1 MSTTFFQLEKSCRVQ
16 SKWRIFD
23 SSNSSEMEQPTWT
36 KQQVKQLLVAVRDS
50 FVSPIVQQ
58 EFNDLIVKLY
68 GIDLKEK

>member
-1 MSTTFFQLEKSCRVQ
+1 
-16 SKWRIFD
+16 
-23 SSNSSEMEQPTWT
+23 MEQPTWT